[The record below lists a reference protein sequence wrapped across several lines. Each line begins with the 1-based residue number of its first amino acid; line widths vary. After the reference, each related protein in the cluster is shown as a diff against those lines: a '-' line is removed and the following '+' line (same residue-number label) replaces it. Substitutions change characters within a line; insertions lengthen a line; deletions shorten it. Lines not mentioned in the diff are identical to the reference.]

1 MNFIVRHPLF
11 TSPLNTLT
19 LTMILCCVLGGG
31 ATIIASATLPV
42 YGLVLAAGGVVAFG
56 WSMYALR
63 RTYSTVELV
72 VRVLEGGAVGNLE
85 QRLVDIGRGRD
96 TLSRLCRA
104 TNNVLDAADSFAR
117 ESNASLR
124 EVTAGRF
131 HRRILV
137 AGMHRA
143 YRHSATTINRMTEN
157 LGIRI
162 RENSSLAGQF
172 RDAVNARVD
181 EAVSISKG
189 TWVEADAMKAE
200 VNSASALSAKVCD
213 EAQATLREAESVAAS
228 TKGLHAALIDVRGQV
243 SRASSIANDADA
255 DVDAANAVFAN
266 LADTARHIENVV
278 DIISDIAGQTNLLAL
293 NATIEAA
300 RAGEAGKGF
309 TVVAHEVKSLA
320 IQAVKAT
327 DDIRERI
334 ALIQS
339 SVAGAVDVMAAIG
352 RTVLQISQITQK
364 VDGAIDQQTAATDLI
379 AKATAQVRQSVEH
392 SASSI
397 QLVSTTSRQAAT
409 VAERL
414 FERAAAGAENAEK
427 LNGEIRDFMARVNLV
442 GA

>member
-31 ATIIASATLPV
+31 ATIIAIATLPV

-181 EAVSISKG
+181 EGVSISKG

-243 SRASSIANDADA
+243 SRASSIANDA
-255 DVDAANAVFAN
+255 
-266 LADTARHIENVV
+266 TPMWMPPMRSSPIWPTPP
-278 DIISDIAGQTNLLAL
+278 DI
-293 NATIEAA
+293 
-300 RAGEAGKGF
+300 
-309 TVVAHEVKSLA
+309 
-320 IQAVKAT
+320 
-327 DDIRERI
+327 
-334 ALIQS
+334 
-339 SVAGAVDVMAAIG
+339 
-352 RTVLQISQITQK
+352 
-364 VDGAIDQQTAATDLI
+364 
-379 AKATAQVRQSVEH
+379 
-392 SASSI
+392 
-397 QLVSTTSRQAAT
+397 SR
-409 VAERL
+409 
-414 FERAAAGAENAEK
+414 
-427 LNGEIRDFMARVNLV
+427 MW
-442 GA
+442 